1 VNSHS
6 PIQCLVKPTRS
17 DQTSGFGSVLQY
29 NLGFAPSAA
38 IHSND
43 ETAIICFFDVQKSNS
58 TLWLVYFL
66 FFCEIWLVY
75 LKQACLSSDDSV
87 ELADRLHCTKFM
99 AYELWLGFLSS
110 PTAHLKKISQ
120 FFLEV
125 FENVFHI
132 CVHFHSDLLCEG
144 LQSILQYNLG
154 FPASTDIL
162 SNNQNVVICFFDVQK
177 STIF

>member
-17 DQTSGFGSVLQY
+17 DQTSGLGSVLQY

-58 TLWLVYFL
+58 TLWLVYF

-110 PTAHLKKISQ
+110 PTAISKKYPNFFWRCLKM
-120 FFLEV
+120 FFIFV
-125 FENVFHI
+125 FTFTLI
-132 CVHFHSDLLCEG
+132 CYVKVCSPSF
-144 LQSILQYNLG
+144 SI
-154 FPASTDIL
+154 I
-162 SNNQNVVICFFDVQK
+162 
-177 STIF
+177 